1 MKDRFLSIKI
11 RLLKFVLLIHFN
23 RKCVDGVDYY
33 LGDVG
38 VYHDVG
44 DDQVIVIHV

>member
-1 MKDRFLSIKI
+1 M
-11 RLLKFVLLIHFN
+11 FVLLIHFN
-23 RKCVDGVDYY
+23 KKCVDGVDYY

-44 DDQVIVIHV
+44 DDQVVVIHV